1 MIQVLLFDLDG
12 TLTESGTGIIRS
24 VQYALEK
31 YGITETN
38 EETLRRF
45 VGPPLVDSFCKYYG
59 FAKEQAREAVEVYRE
74 RFSKIGIFENELYPG
89 VPELLKELKEAG
101 FSLVIASS
109 KPEHFVVQILDHFK
123 ISPFFDE
130 VVGSTMDEKRTS
142 KDEVIEEAL
151 SRIGHAEQK
160 HEVLMIGD
168 TEHDIVGAKTHG
180 MECVAVAY
188 GYGDPEKM
196 KAERPLAIT
205 ESVEEL
211 KTFLLDLKKTE
222 SC

>member
-1 MIQVLLFDLDG
+1 MKVLLFDLDG

-24 VQYALEK
+24 VRYALEK
-31 YGITETN
+31 YGITESN
-38 EETLRRF
+38 EEKLRRF

-59 FAKEQAREAVEVYRE
+59 FEREQAREAVEVYRE

-89 VPELLKELKEAG
+89 VSDMLETLKKAG
-101 FSLVIASS
+101 FTLVIASS
-109 KPEHFVVQILDHFK
+109 KPEHFVVQILEHFE
-123 ISPFFDE
+123 IGQFFDE
-130 VVGSTMDEKRTS
+130 VVGSTMDERRTS

-168 TEHDIVGAKTHG
+168 TEHDIIGAKAHG
-180 MECVAVAY
+180 MECVAVTY
-188 GYGDPEKM
+188 GYGDIEKM
-196 KAERPLAIT
+196 KAERPLQLVDT
-205 ESVEEL
+205 VKELES
-211 KTFLLDLKKTE
+211 FLLDLKEAE